1 MKSGNRS
8 GHSGLSNIPR
18 ESNQVAKYYDDW
30 AIEYNESLANWNYD
44 APEQVAS
51 ILRSE
56 LPPESVLLDAGC
68 GTGLSGRAL
77 SSAGFTTIDGID
89 VSPRSLKV
97 AINSGAYRSLR
108 TMDMHHCPLEI
119 PDSQYDGLI
128 CVGVLTYLTDSAGT
142 LREFS
147 RIVRSGGIIVMTQR
161 SDLFVEREFESVLME
176 LSDEGLIERVRI
188 SEPQSYLPANEEFSD
203 KILVHYIT
211 CTVL

>member
-1 MKSGNRS
+1 MKSGNRP
-8 GHSGLSNIPR
+8 GHSGLSNIST
-18 ESNQVAKYYDDW
+18 ESNQVTKYYDDW
-30 AIEYNESLANWNYD
+30 ATEYNESLANWNYD